1 LELSSFDGSTASAGF
16 ASEFGADLH
25 AVSVSEKLISSALN
39 NDKFKLGIMVFPS
52 GNKSVQALEAAHNLY
67 AVGSE
72 ASFYLNSSWN
82 QKSRV

>member
-1 LELSSFDGSTASAGF
+1 
-16 ASEFGADLH
+16 
-25 AVSVSEKLISSALN
+25 
-39 NDKFKLGIMVFPS
+39 MVFPS